1 MNYMNTKWIIAGNHA
16 EYQQYISHMKQP
28 HLYRYNYVSDS
39 YRLRGLSD
47 ISELFIGTWYNHH
60 DIENIMREL
69 QIMKSKRGN
78 MKNRFS
84 LEQEIMECWS
94 VTKDIDVLFEAVM
107 EKDLTKDQICNI
119 LLGMKELY
127 DLRFD
132 KLFQTFEFLVS
143 KREI

>member
-1 MNYMNTKWIIAGNHA
+1 
-16 EYQQYISHMKQP
+16 
-28 HLYRYNYVSDS
+28 
-39 YRLRGLSD
+39 
-47 ISELFIGTWYNHH
+47 
-60 DIENIMREL
+60 
-69 QIMKSKRGN
+69 

-84 LEQEIMECWS
+84 LEQEILECWN
-94 VTKDIDVLFEAVM
+94 VTKDIDLLLESVM